1 MSAAT
6 ADDVKGLHKKVE
18 QLTNQIVDQGKTIEG
33 LHNNRSSGAV
43 SFFEQEDHNHPR
55 FAKSYAPRPFHR
67 TQKVSM
73 PKAYVP
79 SAFDGFGD
87 FLRVGMRNDDGAS
100 FAKSYRPALESL
112 AKALSINTS
121 EFEEGGAL
129 VLPEFAP
136 DIMAMLYES
145 ESLWGRS
152 RQFTVAGNSMTFPQL
167 QDTDRRD
174 GTRHGGAIAYWPDE
188 GELIRTSRIKFDTI
202 DMKLDKLAVAVY
214 LTEEMLS
221 DSAYL
226 IEQFVT
232 EVVQSEIDYQLD
244 RAIIRANG
252 VKKPTGILN
261 SPGRVVQAKQGSQAA
276 ATIVAENID
285 NMWSR
290 RLGGGAGD
298 DLVWLINQDTEPQLG
313 KLYYATGA
321 NSGQLVYN
329 PPTGLSERPYGTIK
343 GRPVIASDHCS
354 TLGTEGDIILANWTY
369 YMSINKGQ
377 VNQLSSPHVEFLRDI
392 LVLKFT
398 FRVNGRPAYDEPI
411 LTEQS
416 AVTRS
421 PFVTLQTRS

>member
-1 MSAAT
+1 MSHAT
-6 ADDVKGLHKKVE
+6 VDDVKNLHKKVE
-18 QLTNQIVDQGKTIEG
+18 QLTNQIVDQGKEIDG
-33 LHNNRSSGAV
+33 LHKNRVTGAV
-43 SFFEQEDHNHPR
+43 SFFEQEDYNQPK
-55 FAKSYAPRPFHR
+55 FAKAAVGRPYRIGQQITLPKSYTPG
-67 TQKVSM
+67 
-73 PKAYVP
+73 
-79 SAFDGFGD
+79 AFSSFGE
-87 FLRVGMRNDDGAS
+87 FCQIGMRQDDGAS
-100 FAKSYRPALESL
+100 FAKAYRPALESL
-112 AKALSINTS
+112 AKALNLNTS

-136 DIMAMLYES
+136 DIMRMLYES
-145 ESLWGRS
+145 ESLWSRC

-188 GELIRTSRIKFDTI
+188 GELIRSTRFKFDTI

-214 LTEEMLS
+214 LTEEMLA
-221 DSAYL
+221 DSPYL

-232 EVVQSEIDYQLD
+232 EVVQAEIDYQLD

-252 VKKPTGILN
+252 VKKPLGILN
-261 SPGRVVQAKQGSQAA
+261 SPGKVAQAKQNLQAA
-276 ATIVAENID
+276 NTIVAENID

-290 RLGGGAGD
+290 RLGSGAGD

-321 NSGQLVYN
+321 NSGQLVFQ
-329 PPTGLSERPYGTIK
+329 PPTGLSGNSYGTIK
-343 GRPVIASDHCS
+343 GRPVLPSDHCS
-354 TLGTEGDIILANWTY
+354 TLGTEGDIILANWKY

-398 FRVNGRPAYDEPI
+398 FRVNGRSAYDEPI
-411 LTEQS
+411 RTEQS
-416 AVTRS
+416 ASTRS
-421 PFVTLQTRS
+421 PFITLETRA